1 MFRLYFRT
9 HLLIKNQESIMKF
22 FKLGF
27 AAVVIVSLI
36 SLAWYFV
43 RQQQFLMVGVP
54 TALLLTIIIVMIM
67 RQEKVE

>member
-1 MFRLYFRT
+1 
-9 HLLIKNQESIMKF
+9 MKF
-22 FKLGF
+22 IKLGF
-27 AAVVIVSLI
+27 AAAVIVSLI

-43 RQQQFLMVGVP
+43 RQQQFLMVGLP